1 MNSENYC
8 PEIMAIL
15 NVTNDSF
22 YSSSRVTDV
31 SVALKKVE
39 EFKQAGADWLDI
51 GAESTRPN
59 ATPISWEEE
68 LERLSPIFNA
78 IKNNIDIKIS
88 VDTRHTQT
96 MKYVIDQGASM
107 INDTHSLSAKN
118 SVETIAN
125 SDVLVTLMHMQ
136 NTPKN
141 MQDNPKYN
149 NIIED
154 LVCFLKNKINLCT
167 NHNIKQNRIIIDP
180 GFGFGKNLQHN
191 WDLLKGLDKLKCLNS
206 KILIGISRKS
216 FIGKTL
222 GINNPEHRGVA
233 SAIIH
238 SFACLK
244 GVDIIR
250 THDVLWTK
258 QAIELTKH
266 FMAEKT

>member
-1 MNSENYC
+1 MSLKNYC

-15 NVTNDSF
+15 NVTTDSF
-22 YSSSRVTDV
+22 YASSRVNEIST
-31 SVALKKVE
+31 ALAKAEKFKE
-39 EFKQAGADWLDI
+39 EGADWLDI

-68 LERLSPIFNA
+68 LERLAPIFSA
-78 IKNNIDIKIS
+78 IKSNIDIKIS

-96 MKYVIDQGASM
+96 MRYVIDKGASM
-107 INDTHSLSAKN
+107 INDTHSLSAKG

-136 NTPKN
+136 NSPKN

-149 NIIED
+149 NVLEDII
-154 LVCFLKNKINLCT
+154 CFLKDKIKLCT
-167 NHNIKQNRIIIDP
+167 DHGIERSKIIIDP
-180 GFGFGKNLQHN
+180 GFGFGKSLEHN
-191 WDLLKGLDKLKCLNS
+191 WEILKNLDKLQCLNA
-206 KILIGISRKS
+206 KILIGISRKT

-222 GINNPEHRGVA
+222 GINDPENRGVA

-250 THDVLWTK
+250 THDVIWTK
-258 QAIELTKH
+258 QAIELTKY
-266 FMAEKT
+266 FTAETA